1 MWRSDRMRAVRW
13 MLLGQALA
21 VVLVG
26 FMGMIFG
33 PLAGKSALLGGLVCF
48 VPTCWFALRAFRHK
62 GARSANEIV
71 RSMYAGASGKMILTM
86 VLFGFMFAYVKPI
99 NAMAVFAGF
108 AGVSVMNWLMPLVVA
123 QLDNKRKRVEY

>member
-21 VVLVG
+21 VILAGVL
-26 FMGMIFG
+26 GMIFG
-33 PLAGKSALLGGLVCF
+33 PLAGKSAFLGGLVCF
-48 VPTCWFALRAFRHK
+48 VPSCWFALRAFRHS

-108 AGVSVMNWLMPLVVA
+108 AGVSVMNWLMPLFVA

>member
-1 MWRSDRMRAVRW
+1 MWRSERMRAVRW
-13 MLLGQALA
+13 MLAGQALM
-21 VVLVG
+21 VCL
-26 FMGMIFG
+26 MGGMGLIFG

-48 VPTCWFALRAFRHK
+48 IPTCWFALRAFRHK

-86 VLFGFMFAYVKPI
+86 VLFGFVFAYVKPI
-99 NAMAVFAGF
+99 NALAVFAGF
-108 AGVSVMNWLMPLVVA
+108 AGVSVMNWLMPLIVA